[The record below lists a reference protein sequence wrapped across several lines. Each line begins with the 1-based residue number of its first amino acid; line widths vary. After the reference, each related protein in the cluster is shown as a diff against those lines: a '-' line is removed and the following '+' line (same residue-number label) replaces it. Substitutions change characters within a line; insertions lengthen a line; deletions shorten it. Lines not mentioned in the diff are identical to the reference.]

1 MEELKNG
8 RQARASEQSF
18 CFGYHFVFLCLLRP
32 ASSSLFWCRAD
43 RYNTTRPHAA
53 APAPRPYVGP
63 VTIAV
68 TLLIESRRDL
78 G

>member
-43 RYNTTRPHAA
+43 RYNTTRPHATLPLPPLA
-53 APAPRPYVGP
+53 RTLGLRPSP
-63 VTIAV
+63 
-68 TLLIESRRDL
+68 
-78 G
+78 